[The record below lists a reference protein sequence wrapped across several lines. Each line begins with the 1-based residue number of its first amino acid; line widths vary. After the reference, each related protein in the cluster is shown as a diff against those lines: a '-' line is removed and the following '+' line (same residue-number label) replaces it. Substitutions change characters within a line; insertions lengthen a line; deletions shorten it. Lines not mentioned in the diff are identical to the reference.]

1 MRTRSFI
8 ESLQA
13 IGLNSFTTNEFQ
25 QKLNI
30 SDTAVAARLRR
41 LRKSRQIATPYS
53 SFHVIIPPRY
63 RQLGCIPPELFIDD
77 LMKYLEKSYYV
88 GLLTSARYYGATH
101 QIPMSF
107 QVMVPT
113 QQPNIQCGKVFIQF
127 ITFGQMSLFPSISRK
142 NDAGFFQLASPE
154 TIVLEMMGYPEHCG
168 YWNNVLA
175 VLDELKEQ
183 VSLEKIKALFPNVP
197 TAWLQRLG
205 YFSAF
210 IEYYDLADLIEQ
222 HLEARRIYPIAL
234 ATWMPTGGEPTDQ
247 RWKVIL
253 NTELEMD
260 I

>member
-1 MRTRSFI
+1 MNTKSFL

-13 IGLNSFTTNEFQ
+13 IGRNHFTTNEFQ
-25 QKLNI
+25 EKLNI
-30 SDTAVAARLRR
+30 SEIAAAARLRR
-41 LRKSRQIATPYS
+41 LRKSQEIATPYS
-53 SFHVIIPPRY
+53 SFHVIVPPRY
-63 RQLGCIPPELFIDD
+63 RQLECIPPELFIDD

-127 ITFGQMSLFPSISRK
+127 ITFGQMSLFPSSARK
-142 NDAGFFQLASPE
+142 NDVGFFQLATPE
-154 TIVLEMMGYPEHCG
+154 TILLQMMSYPEHSG

-175 VLDELKEQ
+175 VFDELKEQ
-183 VSLEKIKALFPNVP
+183 ISLDNIQALFSHVP

-205 YFSAF
+205 YFSVF
-210 IEYYDLADLIEQ
+210 IEYHDLADLIEQ
-222 HLEARRIYPIAL
+222 YLQARRIYPIAL
-234 ATWMPTGGEPTDQ
+234 ATWIPTGGPTDP